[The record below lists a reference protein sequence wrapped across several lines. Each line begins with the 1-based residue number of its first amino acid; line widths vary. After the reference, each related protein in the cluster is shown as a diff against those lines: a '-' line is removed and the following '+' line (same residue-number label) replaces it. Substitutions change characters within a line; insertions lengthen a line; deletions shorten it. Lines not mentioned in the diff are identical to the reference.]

1 MIHFFTQLI
10 QRHVRAILLQSNL
23 DAPSLPKIVT
33 VGLGGLYLVGL
44 LGVVELS
51 QRPIWL
57 IAILLFA
64 LQPLMIYA
72 KQRRIHSALIE
83 SLAPLTIVYLMAGAR
98 VLLAIIERLQ
108 NHTTGSLT
116 VPEPWG
122 QRLDLN
128 VAMVI
133 CGVWVLLAQL
143 PLTAQA
149 FGKSQKW
156 LWQTAAI
163 VLIGTAILWAG
174 RVYLTIRAHGATA
187 SDPFAYIQMAVDF
200 GDHLTPRHT
209 FDLAPFTASHDLPLG
224 PLAHVGYLSPD
235 PQTGQSATV
244 WPVGYSVLMGLGYV
258 VGGESVLYLF
268 TPLMGILTLW
278 VTALL
283 CNEILHRWPVEKR
296 WLVAGVAAILLA
308 TSFQQTE
315 RLVVPMADIP
325 AQIFTILTFV
335 LAFHALRGRTTLFAA
350 LAGVCLGIA
359 FAVRYT
365 QVLIGPAVLLLFVL
379 DYWETRSQRKL
390 FEAVVWFGG
399 AAALT
404 ALPILWYH
412 NAAFGGPFEVGSKE
426 LGLFHI
432 RYIPDT
438 AEAMLRDLLT
448 EREFYY
454 LSPFVLWG
462 FVRLWASFRR
472 ETITLSVWLVIITVF
487 HLFYAALRLRDLLPQ
502 FPILV
507 LMAGVGIMDMVYQTA
522 RLSRYQT
529 IGRIAVI
536 FGIVTLVWLRTDEAI
551 RLAITPS
558 FNTFGLLTAEQR
570 EALDDLE
577 TSTPLNAIV
586 AVSLNSGPVSLY
598 AHRETVRPYEWTD
611 EEWLKFVQV
620 SLESG
625 YPVYLLRD
633 GYEMETPLELT
644 QSRYDA
650 TLIGTFFLPYFYP
663 GAGSINQQVELYWI
677 IPRRLIGDS
686 LQMPKPY
693 LDGYLALGYTTPD
706 LLD

>member
-1 MIHFFTQLI
+1 MIHIFTQLI
-10 QRHVRAILLQSNL
+10 QQHFRAMLLQSSL
-23 DAPSLPKIVT
+23 MTRSLPKIVT
-33 VGLGGLYLVGL
+33 GGLGGLYLIGL

-57 IAILLFA
+57 IAGLLFG
-64 LQPLMIYA
+64 LQPLVIYV
-72 KQRRIHSALIE
+72 KQRRIHNAFIE
-83 SLAPLTIVYLMAGAR
+83 SLAPLSIVYLMAGVR
-98 VLLAIIERLQ
+98 VLLAVSERLQ
-108 NHTTGSLT
+108 HHTTDSLT

-128 VAMVI
+128 VAMLI

-156 LWQTAAI
+156 LWQAAAI
-163 VLIGTAILWAG
+163 MLFAVSVLWAG

-200 GDHLTPRHT
+200 GDHQTPRHT
-209 FDLAPFTASHDLPLG
+209 FDLTPFAASHDLPLG

-235 PQTGQSATV
+235 PKTGKSATV
-244 WPVGYSVLMGLGYV
+244 WPVGYSVLMGLGYM

-268 TPLMGILTLW
+268 TPLMGVLTLW
-278 VTALL
+278 VTALF
-283 CNEILHRWPVEKR
+283 CNEILRRWPVEKR
-296 WLVAGVAAILLA
+296 WLVAGVAAIVLA

-325 AQIFTILTFV
+325 AQVFTVLAFV
-335 LAFHALRGRTTLFAA
+335 LAFRALRGRTVLFAA
-350 LAGVCLGIA
+350 LAGICLGIA

-365 QVLIGPAVLLLFVL
+365 QVLIGPALLLLFVL
-379 DYWETRSQRKL
+379 DYWETRSRRKL
-390 FEAVVWFGG
+390 LESVLWFGG
-399 AAALT
+399 MAALT
-404 ALPILWYH
+404 ALPVLWYH
-412 NAAFGGPFEVGSKE
+412 NTAFGGPFEVGSKE

-432 RYIPDT
+432 RYVPDT
-438 AEAMLRDLLT
+438 AEAMLRALLT
-448 EREFYY
+448 GREFYY
-454 LSPFVLWG
+454 LSPFLLWG
-462 FVRLWASFRR
+462 VVRLWISFRR
-472 ETITLSVWLVIITVF
+472 ETVILLVWGVIITIF

-507 LMAGVGIMDMVYQTA
+507 LIAGVGIIDMLYQAARVSKYQTF
-522 RLSRYQT
+522 
-529 IGRIAVI
+529 GRVAVA
-536 FGIVTLVWLRTDEAI
+536 FGIIMLFWLRTDAAI

-570 EALDDLE
+570 DVLDKLEAN
-577 TSTPLNAIV
+577 TPPDAIV

-598 AHRETVRPYEWTD
+598 AHRETVRPYEWS
-611 EEWLKFVQV
+611 EAEWLKFVRV
-620 SLESG
+620 ALESG

-633 GYEMETPLELT
+633 GYEMEPPLELT

-663 GAGSINQQVELYWI
+663 GAGSINQQVELYRI
-677 IPRRLIGDS
+677 TPHRLIGDS
-686 LQMPKPY
+686 LQDTQP
-693 LDGYLALGYTTPD
+693 LS
-706 LLD
+706 